1 MVRFATPVAKN
12 HELLAMAELRSAPL
26 CRRAI
31 AIDAVLC
38 YYASCTAY
46 QNSLVVMLELSRM
59 SGEPQLPRHKA
70 VESLLQRRS
79 SPSLPR
85 ALGKRQ
91 WPSSSLLHTAD
102 DIERPESKNVDRQS
116 MSTREHGNSG
126 DSVIRS
132 LKVDE

>member
-12 HELLAMAELRSAPL
+12 HELLTMAELGSAPL

-31 AIDAVLC
+31 AFDAVLH
-38 YYASCTAY
+38 YYASYLTY
-46 QNSLVVMLELSRM
+46 VNSLVVMLELSRL
-59 SGEPQLPRHKA
+59 SGEPQLLRHKA

-85 ALGKRQ
+85 ALSKRR
-91 WPSSSLLHTAD
+91 WPSSSPLHIVD
-102 DIERPESKNVDRQS
+102 DIERPESTNVDRQS
-116 MSTREHGNSG
+116 MLTREHGNSR

>member
-1 MVRFATPVAKN
+1 VVRFATPVARN
-12 HELLAMAELRSAPL
+12 HELLAMAELSSSPL
-26 CRRAI
+26 GRRAI
-31 AIDAVLC
+31 AVDVVLH
-38 YYASCTAY
+38 YYAPYLAY
-46 QNSLVVMLELSRM
+46 GNSLVVMLELSRM

-85 ALGKRQ
+85 ALGKRR
-91 WPSSSLLHTAD
+91 WPSSSPLHTVD
-102 DIERPESKNVDRQS
+102 DIERPESTNVDRQS
-116 MSTREHGNSG
+116 MLTREHGNSG

>member
-1 MVRFATPVAKN
+1 VVRFATPFAKN
-12 HELLAMAELRSAPL
+12 HELLAMAELRSSPL

-31 AIDAVLC
+31 AVDAVLHH
-38 YYASCTAY
+38 YASCTTY

-91 WPSSSLLHTAD
+91 WPSSSLLHTVD
-102 DIERPESKNVDRQS
+102 DIEQAESTNVDRQS
-116 MSTREHGNSG
+116 MLTREHGNSG

>member
-1 MVRFATPVAKN
+1 VVRSATPVAKN
-12 HELLAMAELRSAPL
+12 HELLAMAELGSVPL
-26 CRRAI
+26 CRHAI
-31 AIDAVLC
+31 AVDAVLH
-38 YYASCTAY
+38 YYASCTTY

-59 SGEPQLPRHKA
+59 SGEPQLLRHKA

-79 SPSLPR
+79 SHFLPR

-91 WPSSSLLHTAD
+91 WPSSSLLHIVD
-102 DIERPESKNVDRQS
+102 DFQQAESTNVDRQR
-116 MSTREHGNSG
+116 MLTREHGNSG